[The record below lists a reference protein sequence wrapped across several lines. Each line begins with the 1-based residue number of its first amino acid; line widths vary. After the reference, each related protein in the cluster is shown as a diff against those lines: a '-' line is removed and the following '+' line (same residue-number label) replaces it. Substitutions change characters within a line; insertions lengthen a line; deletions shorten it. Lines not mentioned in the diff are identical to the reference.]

1 MLVVAMTMNMLSTT
15 TPYWFDRRIHNLG
28 NAGFPGGVVHALAA
42 PCITRFID
50 ERAYGGRDVRAEL
63 LREHIVDD
71 DERVIDLCCG
81 TGMSTWDVGVDTSPQ
96 MIEVARR
103 LHAGERREGGG
114 GQREYHVGNAET
126 WSDDE
131 GFDVVTLMFALH
143 EMPADGRAAVVANAQ
158 RLARRRV
165 LVVDI
170 APHYAPSAIMLAGE
184 PYVTDYLDKV
194 EGELGNG
201 WEHTV
206 VAGTVGVWWW
216 DQRGCQQTTTV
227 KSESSQR

>member
-1 MLVVAMTMNMLSTT
+1 MFLIVVAALTLRPSTT
-15 TPYWFDRRIHNLG
+15 TPYWFDRRIHNMG

-42 PCITRFID
+42 PWITRLID
-50 ERAYGGRDVRAEL
+50 ERAYGGRDVRVEL
-63 LREHIVDD
+63 LREHITDS
-71 DERVIDLCCG
+71 DERVLDLCCG
-81 TGMSTWDVGVDTSPQ
+81 TGTSTWGVGVDTSPQ

-103 LHAGERREGGG
+103 LHSGGRAGGAA
-114 GQREYHVGNAET
+114 QREYHVGNAET
-126 WSDDE
+126 WGEEAAS
-131 GFDVVTLMFALH
+131 FDVVTLMFALH
-143 EMPADGRAAVVANAQ
+143 EMPAEGRAAVVANAQ

-184 PYVTDYLDKV
+184 PYVTDYLANV
-194 EGELGNG
+194 EGELCNR

-216 DQRGCQQTTTV
+216 D
-227 KSESSQR
+227 KEE